1 MTATAPWQAS
11 PGVVEVRIDDAADA
25 DKALDEAVAAV
36 KDSAIRHHA
45 GILVTKTGP
54 GQYTVRA
61 HPAVPFGL
69 TRQQYKQ
76 DPPFKAPPPA
86 FCRCDGLLTERSRPH
101 D

>member
-11 PGVVEVRIDDAADA
+11 TGVVEVRIEDASQV

-36 KDSAIRHHA
+36 KDSAIRHHT

-54 GQYTVRA
+54 GRYTVRA

-69 TRQQYKQ
+69 TRQQY
-76 DPPFKAPPPA
+76 
-86 FCRCDGLLTERSRPH
+86 R
-101 D
+101 